1 PPVSLRPLCF
11 VSLHSLVRVLFH
23 VHNACKS
30 NAGSGSATRRHVDYG
45 RTYVAWPKG
54 RHRATVVWLH
64 GLGDN
69 GARYNYLCGKK
80 YFVKKNKIKWICPTA
95 PTRPVSL
102 FGGFPCAAWFDIAD
116 PSQDGSDD
124 ADGLEASAAH
134 IANLLSSEPADVKLG
149 IGGFSMGAATALYS
163 ASCFAHGRYE
173 NGGRYPINL
182 SAVVGLSGWLPC
194 SRSLKTKV
202 ESSLEAARRAAS
214 LPLLLCHG
222 TGDGVVPYKQGER
235 SAETLRMSGFRNLRF
250 EAYNGL
256 EHYTIPEEMDAVC
269 KWITARL
276 QLDGSR
282 A

>member
-1 PPVSLRPLCF
+1 MNMWHCRSSGYVLLLLPDLCLFLVDFHAQHGSTLRTLHRMVLMTLMDWKLQQHISQIFCRLSQLMYTDSTGIDSSLPPI
-11 VSLHSLVRVLFH
+11 
-23 VHNACKS
+23 
-30 NAGSGSATRRHVDYG
+30 
-45 RTYVAWPKG
+45 
-54 RHRATVVWLH
+54 
-64 GLGDN
+64 
-69 GARYNYLCGKK
+69 GA
-80 YFVKKNKIKWICPTA
+80 
-95 PTRPVSL
+95 
-102 FGGFPCAAWFDIAD
+102 
-116 PSQDGSDD
+116 
-124 ADGLEASAAH
+124 
-134 IANLLSSEPADVKLG
+134 VKLG

-163 ASCFAHGRYE
+163 ASCFAHGRYG

-202 ESSLEAARRAAS
+202 ESSQEAARRAAS

-269 KWITARL
+269 KWITTRL